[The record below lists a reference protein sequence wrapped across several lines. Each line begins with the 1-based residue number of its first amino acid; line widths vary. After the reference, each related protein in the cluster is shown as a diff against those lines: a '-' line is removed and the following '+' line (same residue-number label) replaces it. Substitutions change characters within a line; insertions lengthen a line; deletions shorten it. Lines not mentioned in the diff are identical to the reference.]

1 MKQVIW
7 IISCYLYGAA
17 VILLVILLLLVYL
30 RGQVNHLP
38 NPFAKKNLAYRQPA
52 QARGILFGKKLSLLA
67 YSPEQDEG
75 HILVMGPSGT
85 GKTSALL
92 IPTLRSWQGTALVVD
107 ISGDISANVNTPN
120 KIIFDPTSENC
131 IPYDVFAS
139 INAVTDGTERQ
150 ERLEQ
155 LAYLLLSDKANDSEA
170 GIFFT
175 KNGRKMI
182 TAALICYYGMD
193 WGFVQ
198 ICEFFLG
205 HDWRSLL
212 NDIAK
217 QRNPIANMFIS
228 SFAGA
233 SEQNTAGCKQAADDA
248 LKLFATNDK
257 IKNALRKV
265 PSYEKAISPATL
277 ETSSVYIYIPDEKL
291 KIYGDLLRIITAQSM
306 EYFSSRPM
314 ENKQTILFCLDEFA
328 SFGKLQIVESL
339 RKLRKR
345 RIRILVLTQ
354 SLADLD
360 MIYGK
365 DERKAMLS
373 NFKFTVLLGCK
384 DAETQEYFSKMI
396 GEKHSLLATDPNQ
409 KPQPIIKPADLAH
422 LEQDLFV
429 ICDDG
434 AIRLRKNFYF
444 K

>member
-1 MKQVIW
+1 MNQAVM
-7 IISCYLYGAA
+7 IINCYLYGATA
-17 VILLVILLLLVYL
+17 VMLLVLLLIVYL
-30 RGQVNHLP
+30 RGQVTHFP
-38 NPFAKKNLAYRQPA
+38 NPFAKKNLMYRHLA
-52 QARGILFGKKLSLLA
+52 QAKGVLFGKKFGLLA

-75 HILVMGPSGT
+75 HILVLGPSGT

-107 ISGDISANVNTPN
+107 ISGDISANVNTAN
-120 KIIFDPTSENC
+120 KIVFDPTSESC

-139 INAVTDGTERQ
+139 INAVADETERQ

-155 LAYLLLSDKANDSEA
+155 LAYLLLPDKANDSEA
-170 GIFFT
+170 GIFFC

-182 TAALICYYGMD
+182 TAALICYYGMG
-193 WGFVQ
+193 WGFVE

-217 QRNPIANMFIS
+217 QQNPIANMFIS

-248 LKLFATNDK
+248 LKLFATNEK
-257 IKNALRKV
+257 IKNALRKSA
-265 PSYEKAISPATL
+265 SYEQSISPATL
-277 ETSSVYIYIPDEKL
+277 ETSSIYIYIPDEKL

-306 EYFSSRPM
+306 EYFSSRPP

-354 SLADLD
+354 SLADLN

>member
-38 NPFAKKNLAYRQPA
+38 NPFSKKNLAYRQPA

-120 KIIFDPTSENC
+120 KIVFDPTAENC
-131 IPYDVFAS
+131 IPYDVFAA
-139 INAVTDGTERQ
+139 INAVTDETERQ

-155 LAYLLLSDKANDSEA
+155 LAYLLLPDKANDSEA

-182 TAALICYYGMD
+182 TAALICYYGMG

-205 HDWRSLL
+205 HDWRGLL

-217 QRNPIANMFIS
+217 QQNQTANMFIS

-248 LKLFATNDK
+248 LKLFATNEK
-257 IKNALRKV
+257 IKNALRKAT
-265 PSYEKAISPATL
+265 SYEPSICPATL
-277 ETSSVYIYIPDEKL
+277 ETNSIYIFIPDEKL

-306 EYFSSRPM
+306 EYFSSRPK
-314 ENKQTILFCLDEFA
+314 ENKQMILFCLDEFA
-328 SFGKLQIVESL
+328 SFGKLQITESL

-345 RIRILVLTQ
+345 HIRIMVLTQ

-365 DERKAMLS
+365 DERKAMLG

-384 DAETQEYFSKMI
+384 DTETQEYFSKMI
-396 GEKHSLLATDPNQ
+396 GD
-409 KPQPIIKPADLAH
+409 KPSFGDDENKNNRPIIRPAELAH
-422 LEQDLFV
+422 LEQDLYV

-434 AIRLRKNFYF
+434 AVRLKKNFYF
-444 K
+444 KS

>member
-1 MKQVIW
+1 MNQ
-7 IISCYLYGAA
+7 IITTINLYLMMVT
-17 VILLVILLLLVYL
+17 VILLSVLVLVVCVKERSKHISSIL
-30 RGQVNHLP
+30 
-38 NPFAKKNLAYRQPA
+38 KKSDIRYKPKG
-52 QARGILFGKKLSLLA
+52 QARGIVFGKRFGLRA

-75 HILVMGPSGT
+75 HILVLGPSGT

-107 ISGDISANVNTPN
+107 ISGDIAANVHTEN
-120 KIIFDPTSENC
+120 KIVYDPTSEDC

-139 INAVTDGTERQ
+139 INAVDDDTERQ

-155 LAYLLLSDKANDSEA
+155 LAYLLLPDKANDSEA

-193 WGFVQ
+193 WGFVE

-217 QRNPIANMFIS
+217 QQNPIANMFIS

>member
-1 MKQVIW
+1 M
-7 IISCYLYGAA
+7 AA
-17 VILLVILLLLVYL
+17 
-30 RGQVNHLP
+30 
-38 NPFAKKNLAYRQPA
+38 
-52 QARGILFGKKLSLLA
+52 
-67 YSPEQDEG
+67 SP
-75 HILVMGPSGT
+75 T
-85 GKTSALL
+85 
-92 IPTLRSWQGTALVVD
+92 
-107 ISGDISANVNTPN
+107 
-120 KIIFDPTSENC
+120 
-131 IPYDVFAS
+131 
-139 INAVTDGTERQ
+139 
-150 ERLEQ
+150 
-155 LAYLLLSDKANDSEA
+155 
-170 GIFFT
+170 
-175 KNGRKMI
+175 
-182 TAALICYYGMD
+182 
-193 WGFVQ
+193 
-198 ICEFFLG
+198 
-205 HDWRSLL
+205 
-212 NDIAK
+212 
-217 QRNPIANMFIS
+217 
-228 SFAGA
+228 
-233 SEQNTAGCKQAADDA
+233 
-248 LKLFATNDK
+248 
-257 IKNALRKV
+257 
-265 PSYEKAISPATL
+265 YEKSICPATL
-277 ETSSVYIYIPDEKL
+277 EQNSIYIFIPDEKL

>member
-7 IISCYLYGAA
+7 IISCYLYGVAA
-17 VILLVILLLLVYL
+17 ILLVILLLLVYL

-38 NPFAKKNLAYRQPA
+38 NPFSKKNLAYRQPA

-75 HILVMGPSGT
+75 HILVLGPSGT

-120 KIIFDPTSENC
+120 KIVFDPTSENC

-139 INAVTDGTERQ
+139 INAVTDETERQ

-155 LAYLLLSDKANDSEA
+155 LAYLLLPDKANDSEA

-182 TAALICYYGMD
+182 TAALICYYGMG
-193 WGFVQ
+193 WNFIE

-217 QRNPIANMFIS
+217 QQNQTANMYIS

-248 LKLFATNDK
+248 LKLFATNEK
-257 IKNALRKV
+257 IKNALRKAA
-265 PSYEKAISPATL
+265 SYEQSISPATL
-277 ETSSVYIYIPDEKL
+277 ETNSIYVYIPEEKL
-291 KIYGDLLRIITAQSM
+291 EIYGDLMRIITAQSM
-306 EYFSSRPM
+306 EYFSSRPK
-314 ENKQTILFCLDEFA
+314 ENKQMILFCLDEFA
-328 SFGKLQIVESL
+328 SFGKLQITPAL
-339 RKLRKR
+339 RRLRKR

-365 DERKAMLS
+365 DERKAMLG
-373 NFKFTVLLGCK
+373 NFKFTVILGCK
-384 DAETQEYFSKMI
+384 DTETQEYFSKMI
-396 GEKHSLLATDPNQ
+396 GEKRSLLATDPNQ
-409 KPQPIIKPADLAH
+409 KSQPIIKPADLAH

>member
-120 KIIFDPTSENC
+120 KIVFDPTAENC
-131 IPYDVFAS
+131 IPYDVFAA
-139 INAVTDGTERQ
+139 INAVTDETERQ

-155 LAYLLLSDKANDSEA
+155 LAYLLLPDKANDSEA

-182 TAALICYYGMD
+182 TAALICYYGMG

-205 HDWRSLL
+205 HDWRGLL

-217 QRNPIANMFIS
+217 QQNQTANMFIS

-248 LKLFATNDK
+248 LKLFATNEK
-257 IKNALRKV
+257 IKNALKKSA
-265 PSYEKAISPATL
+265 SYEQSISPAAL
-277 ETSSVYIYIPDEKL
+277 ETSSIYIYIPDEKL

-306 EYFSSRPM
+306 EYFSSRPKEHTQM
-314 ENKQTILFCLDEFA
+314 ILFCLDEFA
-328 SFGKLQIVESL
+328 SFGKLQITEAL

-345 RIRILVLTQ
+345 HIRIMVLTQ

-365 DERKAMLS
+365 DERKAMLG
-373 NFKFTVLLGCK
+373 NFKFAVLLGCK
-384 DAETQEYFSKMI
+384 DTETQEYFSKMI
-396 GEKHSLLATDPNQ
+396 GDKRSPLETDSSA

-434 AIRLRKNFYF
+434 AVRLRKNFYF